1 LQALTVDNVLKDND
15 LRSMLSYFPN
25 LVNLKFDDRMKIVKR
40 LQSDADFL
48 ERLKLMDYSLLLAIE
63 ESHSD

>member
-1 LQALTVDNVLKDND
+1 LQALTVENVLKDND